1 MPDSE
6 SAAASE
12 ATLPEGWIKR
22 ESKSR
27 PGTYYYFAES
37 TGETTWHAPTEP
49 PAGGKRKRGGDTA
62 SAAERMKQKMR
73 AQLADD
79 GEKVHV
85 LHLLCKHA
93 GSRNPSSWREQTV
106 TRTKDEAIARLSELR
121 ATIAASDDVE
131 ATFRELA
138 SHESDCRSAREGGSL
153 GFFGRG
159 KMQKPFE
166 AASFR
171 LEVKDLSGVVDTDSG
186 VHIILRIA

>member
-1 MPDSE
+1 MPPSE
-6 SAAASE
+6 ASE
-12 ATLPEGWIKR
+12 AALPEGWIRR

-27 PGTYYYFAES
+27 PGTYYYYAES
-37 TGETTWHAPTEP
+37 TGETTWQLPSEP
-49 PAGGKRKRGGDTA
+49 AAGGKRKRSGDAA

-93 GSRNPSSWREQTV
+93 GSRNPSSWREHAV

-171 LEVKDLSGVVDTDSG
+171 LEVKDLSGIVDTDSG
-186 VHIILRIA
+186 VHIILRVA